1 MKYTKWLDPELKIIT
16 KNVPYNKTVIKC
28 ANIFLPIAL
37 FLTAVPRDITHKSIT
52 LRGYQGLKFRTE
64 IFEPSD
70 EKGKLPC
77 LLYVHGGAFSYKA
90 SVHHKNLAC
99 LYAGKAKCRVFFPDY
114 HLLPKY
120 PYPAAYEDV
129 LTLYKWIAANAD
141 KTKIDPEKIGAAG
154 DSAGAALAALITN
167 RCEQERVRPP
177 CLQMLV
183 YPVTDITMRTDSM
196 KKFSDTPLWNAKNNR
211 QMWSYYCGNLKT
223 EDQFALSP
231 LHNNLPQI
239 IPDTYLET
247 AEFDCLHDEGLLY
260 GRKLQQAGAKVEI
273 NETKGTIHGY
283 DSAIHTEIARRNIE
297 KRIAFLR
304 TGFDAEHR

>member
-1 MKYTKWLDPELKIIT
+1 
-16 KNVPYNKTVIKC
+16 
-28 ANIFLPIAL
+28 
-37 FLTAVPRDITHKSIT
+37 
-52 LRGYQGLKFRTE
+52 
-64 IFEPSD
+64 
-70 EKGKLPC
+70 
-77 LLYVHGGAFSYKA
+77 
-90 SVHHKNLAC
+90 
-99 LYAGKAKCRVFFPDY
+99 
-114 HLLPKY
+114 
-120 PYPAAYEDV
+120 
-129 LTLYKWIAANAD
+129 
-141 KTKIDPEKIGAAG
+141 
-154 DSAGAALAALITN
+154 
-167 RCEQERVRPP
+167 
-177 CLQMLV
+177 
-183 YPVTDITMRTDSM
+183 
-196 KKFSDTPLWNAKNNR
+196 
-211 QMWSYYCGNLKT
+211 MWSYYCGNLKT